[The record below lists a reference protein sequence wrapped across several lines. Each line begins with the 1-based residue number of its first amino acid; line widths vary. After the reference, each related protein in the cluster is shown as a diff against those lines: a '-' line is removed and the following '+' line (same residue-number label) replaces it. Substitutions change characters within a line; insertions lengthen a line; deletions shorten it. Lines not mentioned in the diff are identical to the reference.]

1 MAIATTPGAPPDLTR
16 SSRTPSHRSLMPMDS
31 LPYRLSLREAAR
43 SALCRRR
50 RSRVIFAKMSELA
63 GDIVDLFAAGHERKD
78 LDAGFLPAAKAG
90 GDPPLD
96 QNDKIIAGGHCVMC
110 IVSDEDDA
118 HALALGVVD
127 KPEDGRRFL

>member
-63 GDIVDLFAAGHERKD
+63 GDIVDLLAAGHQRKK
-78 LDAGFLPAAKAG
+78 LDAALLPAPKASR
-90 GDPPLD
+90 DPALD
-96 QNDKIIAGGHCVMC
+96 QHDKIVAG
-110 IVSDEDDA
+110 
-118 HALALGVVD
+118 
-127 KPEDGRRFL
+127 